1 LYINQIVKQS
11 KNYNIMAVTMA
22 DISKL
27 RTMTGAGMMDCKN
40 ALTEAE
46 GDFEKAIEIIRKKGQ
61 AVAAKRS
68 DRQASE
74 GCVLAAAQDGFAA
87 IIALK
92 CETDFV
98 AKNADFIALTKSILD
113 AAMAAKANT
122 LDEVKAIVIDGRTIA
137 ELVIDRS
144 GITGEKMELDYYECV
159 QGGTTVAYIHP
170 GNKLTTI
177 VAFAQENVEYD
188 TARGVAMHIAAMSPV
203 AIDESAIPQKVKDS
217 ELSVAIEKTK
227 TELVAKEVEV
237 ALKKAGINPAH
248 VDSES
253 HIESNMAKGW
263 ITAEVA
269 AKAREIIETVTAEKT
284 ATLPEQKVNSIAAG
298 RMAKFFKEYTLLE
311 QKYEGGGDEAGKV
324 TVKELLAKKQ
334 ISCIAFKRVTLNQE

>member
-1 LYINQIVKQS
+1 
-11 KNYNIMAVTMA
+11 MAVSMA

-40 ALTEAE
+40 ALTEAA
-46 GDFEKAIEIIRKKGQ
+46 GDFDKAIEIIRKKGQ

-68 DRQASE
+68 DREAFE
-74 GCVLAAAQDGFAA
+74 GCVLAGVNEGFAA

-98 AKNADFIALTKSILD
+98 AKNAEFVALTQSVLN
-113 AAMAAKANT
+113 AAVAAKCAT
-122 LDEVKAIVIDGRTIA
+122 VEEVKAIVLDGRTIA
-137 ELVIDRS
+137 ELIIDRS
-144 GITGEKMELDYYECV
+144 GVTGEKMELDYYETV
-159 QGGTTVAYIHP
+159 QGGSAAAYIHP

-177 VAFAQENVEYD
+177 VAVAEEGAQYE
-188 TARGVAMHIAAMSPV
+188 TLRGLAMHIAAMSPV
-203 AIDESAIPQKVKDS
+203 AIDESAIPQKVKDA
-217 ELSVAIEKTK
+217 ELAVAIDKTK
-227 TELVAKEVEV
+227 MELVAKEVEV

-248 VDSES
+248 VDSEA
-253 HIESNMAKGW
+253 HIESNMSKGW

-269 AKAREIIETVTAEKT
+269 AQAREIIASVTAEKS

-298 RMAKFFKEYTLLE
+298 RLAKFYKEYTLVE
-311 QKYEGGGDEAGKV
+311 QKYEGGGEEAGKI

-334 ISCIAFKRVTLNQE
+334 LTCVAFKRVTLNQE

>member
-1 LYINQIVKQS
+1 
-11 KNYNIMAVTMA
+11 MAVTMA

-27 RTMTGAGMMDCKN
+27 RTKTGAGMMDCKN

-46 GDFEKAIEIIRKKGQ
+46 GDFDKAIEIIRKKGQ

-68 DRQASE
+68 DRDAAE
-74 GCVLAAAQDGFAA
+74 GCVLAGVKDGFGA

-98 AKNADFIALTKSILD
+98 AKNADFIALTKSVLD
-113 AAMAAKANT
+113 AALAAKCENIDA
-122 LDEVKAIVIDGRTIA
+122 VKALVVDGRTIA
-137 ELVIDRS
+137 ELITDRS
-144 GITGEKMELDYYECV
+144 GVTGEKMELDYYEIV
-159 QGGTTVAYIHP
+159 EGGSVSSYIHP
-170 GNKLTTI
+170 GNKLVTV
-177 VAFAQENVEYD
+177 VAFAEKDADND
-188 TARGVAMHIAAMSPV
+188 TMRGVAMHIAAMSPV
-203 AIDESAIPQKVKDS
+203 AIDESAIPQKVKDT
-217 ELSVAIEKTK
+217 ELAVAIEKTK

-248 VDSES
+248 VDSED
-253 HIESNMAKGW
+253 HIASNITKGW

-269 AKAREIIETVTAEKT
+269 AQAREIIANTTAEKS

-298 RMAKFFKEYTLLE
+298 RMAKFYKEYTLLE
-311 QKYEGGGDEAGKV
+311 QKYEGGGEEAGKI

-334 ISCIAFKRVTLNQE
+334 LTCVAFKRITLNQE

>member
-1 LYINQIVKQS
+1 
-11 KNYNIMAVTMA
+11 MAVTMA
-22 DISKL
+22 EISKL
-27 RTMTGAGMMDCKN
+27 RNMTGAGMMDCKN

-46 GDFEKAIEIIRKKGQ
+46 GDFDKAIEIIRKKGQ

-68 DRQASE
+68 DREASE
-74 GCVLAAAQDGFAA
+74 GCVIGLAKDGFAA

-98 AKNADFIALTKSILD
+98 AKNADFVALTKSIAE
-113 AAMAAKANT
+113 AAIAAKCKT
-122 LDEVKAIVIDGRTIA
+122 IDEVKALNIDGRTIA
-137 ELVIDRS
+137 ELVTDRS
-144 GITGEKMELDYYECV
+144 GVTGEKMELDFYECV
-159 QGGTTVAYIHP
+159 EGGTTVAYIHP

-177 VAFAQENVEYD
+177 VAFAEENAEYE
-188 TARGVAMHIAAMSPV
+188 TVRGVAMHIAAMSPV
-203 AIDESAIPQKVKDS
+203 AIDESAVPQKVKDN
-217 ELSVAIEKTK
+217 ELAVAIEKTK

-248 VDSES
+248 VDSEA

-263 ITAEVA
+263 ITPEVA
-269 AKAREIIETVTAEKT
+269 AQAREINETVTAEKS
-284 ATLPEQKVNSIAAG
+284 ASLPEQRVNSIAAG

-311 QKYEGGGDEAGKV
+311 QKYEGGGEEAGKV

-334 ISCIAFKRVTLNQE
+334 LTCVAFKRVTLNQE